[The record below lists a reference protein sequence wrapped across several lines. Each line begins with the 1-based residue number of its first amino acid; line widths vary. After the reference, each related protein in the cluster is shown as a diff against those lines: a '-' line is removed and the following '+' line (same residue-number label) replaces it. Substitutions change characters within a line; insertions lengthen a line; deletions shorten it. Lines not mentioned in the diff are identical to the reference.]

1 MHTDPFYFKKFSAN
15 HYEETDGNS
24 KNIITR
30 KHTKVL
36 EILQI
41 LSVVFSGPWL
51 LALPKEVT
59 IVLLFIVFI
68 VCRWG
73 SFSTPVKEFSST
85 YDSLITEC
93 NKPGISNKGKYSIQ
107 LSGKF
112 VSL

>member
-51 LALPKEVT
+51 LALPKEV
-59 IVLLFIVFI
+59 
-68 VCRWG
+68 
-73 SFSTPVKEFSST
+73 
-85 YDSLITEC
+85 
-93 NKPGISNKGKYSIQ
+93 IQ
-107 LSGKF
+107 LSFCSLFSLF
-112 VSL
+112 VGGAPFLLQ